1 MTSLSAHRMAGLD
14 QRAPEWFPVSPGTTC
29 TTAVSVVEEPG
40 AFRVLDVSID
50 GVGLRVARRV
60 EPGALLAVGLSNPA
74 KGLAK
79 TVLVR
84 VARVTPDGGGWL
96 VAGTFLTPLT
106 YQELTSLV
114 L

>member
-14 QRAPEWFPVSPGTTC
+14 QLAPEWFPVSAGTTC
-29 TTAVSVVEEPG
+29 TTVAAVVEAAGPVE
-40 AFRVLDVSID
+40 VLDVSIQ
-50 GVGLRVARRV
+50 GVGLRLARRV
-60 EPGALLAVGLSNPA
+60 EPGSLLAVGLSNPA

-84 VARVTPDGGGWL
+84 VARVTPDGAGWQ

-106 YQELTSLV
+106 YQEMTALV